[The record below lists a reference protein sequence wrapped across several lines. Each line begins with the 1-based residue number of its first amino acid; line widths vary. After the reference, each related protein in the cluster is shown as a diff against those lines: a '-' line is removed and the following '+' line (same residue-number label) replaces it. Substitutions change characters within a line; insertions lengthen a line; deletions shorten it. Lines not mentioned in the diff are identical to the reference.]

1 MVKVEDRLT
10 YGETCQIAHNAFNKF
25 NGWINPSCKA
35 YRIIFD
41 VNNDNL
47 LAMALGNIIVF
58 FPHNVLKF
66 YYEELKVDLD
76 KKQMKAVIIFLVVHE
91 LGHLEQDLGL
101 YEDMYRHEEELIDI
115 VEGSNNANTYNY
127 LVAAQRYGILDK
139 DLDLFWPGFWYT
151 NMDTEEKY
159 KDYLSKYYRVP
170 SMITKAIYCLSLLC
184 YGTRSDIKQIV
195 KAYNTVEVEYREQ
208 DNIIVKEMI
217 KINNMYVHPDK
228 IMIDLVDFIFLRIY
242 QGFQSGFNNQVAI
255 VTKDDYV
262 RIVTNNTNPIR
273 LLNVVAKIR

>member
-58 FPHNVLKF
+58 FPHNALKF
-66 YYEELKVDLD
+66 YYEELNVDLD

-151 NMDTEEKY
+151 GMDTEEKY

-184 YGTRSDIKQIV
+184 YGTSSDIKQIV
-195 KAYNTVEVEYREQ
+195 KSYNTVEVEYREQ

-228 IMIDLVDFIFLRIY
+228 IMVDLVDFIFLRIY